1 MLENNIF
8 ENKKLLAIID
18 SPINALMLSQVL
30 ESNFELHIIY
40 VFDPKRKNV
49 TEYME
54 TMKLILSGIP
64 IASERLIEIDSDKF
78 WEGRVK
84 ESVDHGFLVD
94 LKKANID
101 SFTIIGNYKN
111 NPVAKILFEMTEMIF
126 LYHSANELQE
136 IADDKLSFKLKTFIK
151 RILNGKLKLAALF
164 KKQIIISPIRIQF
177 PSLKTIH
184 VDLVKA
190 QYGIQFDRKLPEKGD
205 FVHIMLLIT
214 GDEPVHPGDANPS
227 NFLKYL
233 EAHVRSVQLVLR
245 SENLKAQIRVFVK
258 EHKSYLPLTKEER
271 GALTK
276 DLREIGCEVIFVNDI
291 LPKTLRVI
299 PGEMLLSFLK
309 IDILTGEASAFL
321 LNCAGSSV
329 SCYISVTQ
337 FSSFRTKEEEGRTQA
352 FLHINQML
360 TKPANVI

>member
-78 WEGRVK
+78 WAGRVK
-84 ESVDHGFLVD
+84 ESVHFNFLED
-94 LKKANID
+94 LKKENLD

-111 NPVAKILFEMTEMIF
+111 NPVAKTLFENTEMIF

-136 IADDKLSFKLKTFIK
+136 IANNKLSFRLKTLIK

-164 KKQIIISPIRIQF
+164 KKQIIISPIQIQF

-190 QYGIQFDRKLPEKGD
+190 QYGIQFDSKLPEKED

-214 GDEPVHPGDANPS
+214 GDEPVHPGDANPA
-227 NFLKYL
+227 NFMKYL
-233 EAHVRSVQLVLR
+233 DAHVRSVQMVFK
-245 SENLKAQIRVFVK
+245 SENLKGPVRVFVK
-258 EHKSYLPLTKEER
+258 EHKSYFPVTKEER
-271 GALTK
+271 DALTK
-276 DLREIGCEVIFVNDI
+276 SLQEIGCNAIFVNDI
-291 LPKTLRVI
+291 LPKNLRVI
-299 PGEMLLSFLK
+299 PGEMLLSYLN

-321 LNCAGSSV
+321 LNCAGSSI
-329 SCYISVTQ
+329 SCYISVTE
-337 FSSFRTKEEEGRTQA
+337 FSPFRTKEEKGRTEA
-352 FLHINQML
+352 FLHINHLL
-360 TKPANVI
+360 TKSAKVI